1 MSLKC
6 AVRYPVSVL
15 LYLSLCVRACQT
27 HPPTNQP
34 NLQPFSQC
42 NYKLHIKARS
52 GGTETVKLSLGVK
65 AAFYTEVAARR
76 RKWK

>member
-15 LYLSLCVRACQT
+15 LYLSVCVPAKPIHPT
-27 HPPTNQP
+27 HQP

-42 NYKLHIKARS
+42 NYKLQIKARS